1 MKYIIN
7 NISKSDDFRA
17 LHFVRWVIE
26 GGLISD
32 YGTCYCSV
40 TTYRD
45 KETDEV
51 TRVSCTRNKSG
62 SFRFNVWN
70 IPE

>member
-1 MKYIIN
+1 MKYIIYN
-7 NISKSDDFRA
+7 TSKSDDLRA
-17 LHFVRWVIE
+17 LRLVHQVIE

-32 YGTCYCSV
+32 FGACYCSV

-45 KETDEV
+45 KETNEV
-51 TRVSCTRNKSG
+51 TRISCTKNKSG